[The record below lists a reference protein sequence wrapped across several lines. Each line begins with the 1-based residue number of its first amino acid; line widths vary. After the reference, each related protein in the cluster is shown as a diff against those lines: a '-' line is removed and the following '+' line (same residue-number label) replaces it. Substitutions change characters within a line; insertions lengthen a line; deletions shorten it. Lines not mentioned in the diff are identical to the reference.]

1 MGRSRRQGTAPKG
14 AENQAQTGKKRGVS
28 QVSGCE
34 RHTPQPDEWPL
45 KDQIR
50 WAEWNLETMVAH
62 PELVDASERLPKRK
76 DLEIWLLHKRDHN
89 HLSLRQLARR
99 FHGSIDS
106 KSVSSVRRAIERVEK
121 RNPGTSKF
129 VGLSKSEQRTLALM
143 LSGVPPGI

>member
-1 MGRSRRQGTAPKG
+1 
-14 AENQAQTGKKRGVS
+14 VS
-28 QVSGCE
+28 QVSSRQ

-76 DLEIWLLHKRDHN
+76 DLEIWLLYKRDE
-89 HLSLRQLARR
+89 LSLRQLARR

-106 KSVSSVRRAIERVEK
+106 KSISSVRRSIERVEK

-129 VGLSKSEQRTLALM
+129 EKVSSA
-143 LSGVPPGI
+143 P

>member
-1 MGRSRRQGTAPKG
+1 MGGSRRQGSAPKRV
-14 AENQAQTGKKRGVS
+14 ENQAQTGKKRGVS
-28 QVSGCE
+28 QVSGSE
-34 RHTPQPDEWPL
+34 RHTPQADAWPL

-62 PELVDASERLPKRK
+62 PKLVDASERLPKRK
-76 DLEIWLLHKRDHN
+76 DLEIWLFYKRD

-106 KSVSSVRRAIERVEK
+106 KSISSVRRAIERVEK
-121 RNPGTSKF
+121 RNPGTPKF

>member
-1 MGRSRRQGTAPKG
+1 
-14 AENQAQTGKKRGVS
+14 VS
-28 QVSGCE
+28 QVSGRQ
-34 RHTPQPDEWPL
+34 RHTPQAHEWPL

-106 KSVSSVRRAIERVEK
+106 KSISSVRRAIERVEK

-129 VGLSKSEQRTLALM
+129 VGLSKSEQRALAL
-143 LSGVPPGI
+143 LLFGAPLGT

>member
-1 MGRSRRQGTAPKG
+1 MGRDRRQGNAPKR
-14 AENQAQTGKKRGVS
+14 AKNQAQAGKKRGVS
-28 QVSGCE
+28 QVSSCE

-129 VGLSKSEQRTLALM
+129 VGLSKSEQRALALM
-143 LSGVPPGI
+143 LFGVPLGT

>member
-1 MGRSRRQGTAPKG
+1 MGNARRSGRAPRG
-14 AENQAQTGKKRGVS
+14 AENRVQKGKKRGVS
-28 QVSGCE
+28 QVSSRQ

-76 DLEIWLLHKRDHN
+76 DLEIWLLDKRDE
-89 HLSLRQLARR
+89 LSLRQLARR

-106 KSVSSVRRAIERVEK
+106 KSISSVRRSIERVEK

-129 VGLSKSEQRTLALM
+129 VGLSKSEQRTVALL

>member
-1 MGRSRRQGTAPKG
+1 MGNACRSGTTPRG
-14 AENQAQTGKKRGVS
+14 AGNRVQKGKKRGVS
-28 QVSGCE
+28 QVSG
-34 RHTPQPDEWPL
+34 RQQHTPQPHEWPL

-62 PELVDASERLPKRK
+62 PELVDASERLPNRK
-76 DLEIWLLHKRDHN
+76 DLEIWLLDKRD

-106 KSVSSVRRAIERVEK
+106 KSISSVRRSIERVEK

-129 VGLSKSEQRTLALM
+129 VGLSKSEQRTVALM

>member
-1 MGRSRRQGTAPKG
+1 MGIARRSGRAPRG
-14 AENQAQTGKKRGVS
+14 AENRVQKGKKRGVS
-28 QVSGCE
+28 QVSGRP

-129 VGLSKSEQRTLALM
+129 VGLSKSEQRGLALM
-143 LSGVPPGI
+143 LFGVPLGT

>member
-1 MGRSRRQGTAPKG
+1 MGGSRRQGSAPKRV
-14 AENQAQTGKKRGVS
+14 ENQAQTGKKRGVS
-28 QVSGCE
+28 QVSGSE
-34 RHTPQPDEWPL
+34 RHAPQADAWPL

-62 PELVDASERLPKRK
+62 PKLVDASERLPKRK
-76 DLEIWLLHKRDHN
+76 DLEIWLFYKRD

-106 KSVSSVRRAIERVEK
+106 KSISSVRRAIERVEK
-121 RNPGTSKF
+121 RNPGTPKF

>member
-1 MGRSRRQGTAPKG
+1 MGNARRSGRAPRG
-14 AENQAQTGKKRGVS
+14 AENRVQKGKKRGVS
-28 QVSGCE
+28 QVSSRQ

-76 DLEIWLLHKRDHN
+76 DLEIWLLYKRDE
-89 HLSLRQLARR
+89 LSLRQLARR

-106 KSVSSVRRAIERVEK
+106 KSISSVRRSIERVEK

-129 VGLSKSEQRTLALM
+129 VGLSKSEQRTVALM

>member
-1 MGRSRRQGTAPKG
+1 MGRSRRQVSAPKR
-14 AENQAQTGKKRGVS
+14 AENRAQKRKKRGVS
-28 QVSGCE
+28 QVSGRQ

-62 PELVDASERLPKRK
+62 PELVEPSERLPNRK
-76 DLEIWLLHKRDHN
+76 DLEIWLLHKRDY
-89 HLSLRQLARR
+89 LSLRQLARR

-106 KSVSSVRRAIERVEK
+106 KSVSSVRRAIERVEM

-129 VGLSKSEQRTLALM
+129 VGFRKVSNAR
-143 LSGVPPGI
+143 

>member
-1 MGRSRRQGTAPKG
+1 MGRLRRQGSAPKRAG
-14 AENQAQTGKKRGVS
+14 NQAQTGKKRGVS

-76 DLEIWLLHKRDHN
+76 DLEIWLLYKRDE
-89 HLSLRQLARR
+89 LSLRQLARR

-106 KSVSSVRRAIERVEK
+106 KSISSVRRSIERVEK

-129 VGLSKSEQRTLALM
+129 VGLSKSEQRTVAL
-143 LSGVPPGI
+143 LLLGVPPGI

>member
-1 MGRSRRQGTAPKG
+1 
-14 AENQAQTGKKRGVS
+14 VS
-28 QVSGCE
+28 QVSRSE
-34 RHTPQPDEWPL
+34 RHTPQPDAWPL

-50 WAEWNLETMVAH
+50 WAEWNLATMVAH

-129 VGLSKSEQRTLALM
+129 VGLSKSEQRAL
-143 LSGVPPGI
+143 SD